1 MFSGLEKR
9 RCGVG
14 ADSSLTP
21 CTLSNLTNLAWL
33 GGNAAALLTDSG
45 TPAPYQPTGALLHPE
60 QLWPD
65 LDHTALLMGT
75 RITPIAVLLALAAV
89 GAWWWT
95 RRKSASGGRKK
106 PLRGL
111 ARKRDIEPL
120 LAKAMTAKAQSLRP
134 SLKDAKHIAPRETG
148 DHGPLSA
155 PHLPQTVQRPRKW
168 GEEQPRPFSKVPII
182 SGRDRE
188 VTPPQMVGVSSTT
201 GL

>member
-1 MFSGLEKR
+1 M
-9 RCGVG
+9 G

-21 CTLSNLTNLAWL
+21 CALSNLTNLAWL

-75 RITPIAVLLALAAV
+75 RITPIAVLLALASA